1 MQLCFLFQMKT
12 KKQIKQKINLVTESF
27 ATSLQSIKVNKMRT
41 ILSLLGISIG
51 IFTVIT
57 VFTVINS
64 LERKI
69 AESVE
74 SLGSEVV
81 FVQKWPWSFGPD
93 YPWWKYMNRPTPSLK
108 EAKTLKKQLQQAEF
122 VVFTVSTS
130 KTIEHQSKSMDNV
143 SVNGVD
149 EGYEKLMDV
158 EIEKGRFFNQN
169 EMINGGQQVV
179 VAHDVETNLF
189 EGNALGKEMKL
200 MGRKYQVIGVLQKQG
215 EISFGMLNDRSIILS
230 VNNLKNI
237 IDINSENNN
246 PSILVKAKPEISI
259 FELKDELTA
268 KMRAIRRL
276 RPTVEDDFAIN
287 ESSLLSNRLDGL
299 FATIGMAAWIIGGFS
314 LLVGGFGIANIMFVS
329 VKERTSIIGIQK
341 ALGARNYFI
350 LLEFLFEAVFLS
362 ILGGIIGLLL
372 VFIITSFA
380 SLALD
385 MPLWLQTSN
394 IIMAIS
400 VSLFIGLISGI
411 IPAYVASRLDPV
423 EAIRK

>member
-1 MQLCFLFQMKT
+1 
-12 KKQIKQKINLVTESF
+12 
-27 ATSLQSIKVNKMRT
+27 
-41 ILSLLGISIG
+41 
-51 IFTVIT
+51 
-57 VFTVINS
+57 
-64 LERKI
+64 
-69 AESVE
+69 
-74 SLGSEVV
+74 
-81 FVQKWPWSFGPD
+81 
-93 YPWWKYMNRPTPSLK
+93 LK

>member
-1 MQLCFLFQMKT
+1 MKT
-12 KKQIKQKINLVTESF
+12 NNHIKQKLNLVIESF

-69 AESVE
+69 EESLE

-93 YPWWKYMNRPTPSLK
+93 YPWWKYMNRPSPSLK
-108 EAKTLKKQLQQAEF
+108 EAKALKKQLQQAEH

-158 EIEKGRFFNQN
+158 EIEKGRFFNQS
-169 EMINGGQQVV
+169 EMINGGPLVV
-179 VAHDVETNLF
+179 VAHEVETRLF
-189 EGNALGKEMKL
+189 DGNALGKEMKL
-200 MGRKYQVIGVLQKQG
+200 MGRKYEVIGVLQKQG
-215 EISFGMLNDRSIILS
+215 EISFGMINDRSVILS
-230 VNNLKNI
+230 VNNLKNS
-237 IDINSENNN
+237 IDIKSENNN
-246 PSILVKAKPEISI
+246 PSILIKAKPEISI
-259 FELKDELTA
+259 LELKDELTA

-276 RPTVEDDFAIN
+276 RPTAEDDFAIN

-341 ALGARNYFI
+341 ALGAKNYFV
-350 LLEFLFEAVFLS
+350 LMEFLFEAVFLS
-362 ILGGIIGLLL
+362 IFGGIIGLLL
-372 VFIITSFA
+372 VFIITSLA

-400 VSLFIGLISGI
+400 VSLVIGLISGI

>member
-1 MQLCFLFQMKT
+1 MKT
-12 KKQIKQKINLVTESF
+12 NNHIKQKLNLVIESF

-69 AESVE
+69 EESLE

-93 YPWWKYMNRPTPSLK
+93 YPWWKYMNRPSPSLK
-108 EAKTLKKQLQQAEF
+108 EAKALKKQLQQAED

-130 KTIEHQSKSMDNV
+130 KTIEYQSKSMDNV

-149 EGYEKLMDV
+149 EGYENLMDV
-158 EIEKGRFFNQN
+158 EIEKGRFFNQS
-169 EMINGGQQVV
+169 EMVNGGHQVV
-179 VAHDVETNLF
+179 VASEVETNLF
-189 EGNALGKEMKL
+189 DGDALGKEMKL
-200 MGRKYQVIGVLQKQG
+200 MGRKYEVIGVLEKQG
-215 EISFGMLNDRSIILS
+215 EISFGMLNDRSLIIS

-237 IDINSENNN
+237 IDIKSESNN
-246 PSILVKAKPEISI
+246 PSILIKAKPEISI
-259 FELKDELTA
+259 LELKDELTA
-268 KMRAIRRL
+268 KMRSIRRL
-276 RPTVEDDFAIN
+276 RPTTEDDFAIN

-341 ALGARNYFI
+341 ALGAKNYFV

-362 ILGGIIGLLL
+362 VFGGIIGLLL
-372 VFIITSFA
+372 VFIVTSLA
-380 SLALD
+380 SVALD

-400 VSLFIGLISGI
+400 VSLVIGLISGI